1 MTSLPP
7 PNPLGPHGM
16 APQSL
21 CHQGDPPKP
30 VAAGERGLWGFAIQP
45 GSFFGHPKC
54 KGWLSWQQATAGNK
68 ENCSRSARTILTKDF
83 FLLYVF
89 FFFILKYFQF
99 LALAVSAQ
107 QNLRFGRC
115 LGCSPAALQQSSS
128 LLGRHDAGRDFWGD
142 GEDLGT
148 SYVTSFP
155 CPQAPPA
162 LGCGQVRLQDQSSP
176 VTVGEVEIKLQEG
189 ENQILPMGIHHFSR
203 FHVP

>member
-1 MTSLPP
+1 
-7 PNPLGPHGM
+7 M
-16 APQSL
+16 APRSL

-30 VAAGERGLWGFAIQP
+30 VAAGERGPWDFAIQP

-89 FFFILKYFQF
+89 FFYPEILP
-99 LALAVSAQ
+99 VPCTC
-107 QNLRFGRC
+107 C
-115 LGCSPAALQQSSS
+115 LCTAKPAFWKVPGVQPSSSPAEQLPPGQA
-128 LLGRHDAGRDFWGD
+128 RCWECFFGD
-142 GEDLGT
+142 VEDLGT

-155 CPQAPPA
+155 CPRAPPA
-162 LGCGQVRLQDQSSP
+162 LGCGQVRLQDDQSSP